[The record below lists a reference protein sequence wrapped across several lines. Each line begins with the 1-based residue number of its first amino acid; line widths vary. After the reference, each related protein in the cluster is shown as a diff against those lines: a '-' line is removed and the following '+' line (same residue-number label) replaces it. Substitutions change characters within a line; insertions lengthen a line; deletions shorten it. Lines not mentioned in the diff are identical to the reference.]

1 MRQCR
6 FIKPLLLRTAPDPV
20 SNRPRDLAELLYL
33 GKRFHD
39 LGEREMAETIR
50 FWTMSIGEFLD
61 QYFETEV
68 VKANFAG
75 SGIIGTGLGD
85 YSPGTAYV
93 LLHHYMGEVD
103 GTIGAWGF
111 TRGGVG
117 GVTQAMARALRE
129 AGGELRSGAAV
140 ERILRSNG
148 KVKGVVLEHGAEM
161 ESPDG
166 TSLLKG
172 RRVYSRVMS
181 RRWREIKTK
190 K

>member
-61 QYFETEV
+61 QYFEPEV
-68 VKANFAG
+68 VKAHFAG
-75 SGIIGTGLGD
+75 SGIIGTGLGV

-93 LLHHYMGEVD
+93 LLHHYTREVD
-103 GTIGAWGF
+103 GTIGPWGF
-111 TRGGVG
+111 TRGALG
-117 GVTQAMARALRE
+117 GLTHAQALARRQH
-129 AGGELRSGAAV
+129 GGDTPCG
-140 ERILRSNG
+140 
-148 KVKGVVLEHGAEM
+148 
-161 ESPDG
+161 P
-166 TSLLKG
+166 
-172 RRVYSRVMS
+172 
-181 RRWREIKTK
+181 
-190 K
+190 

>member
-68 VKANFAG
+68 VKAHFAG
-75 SGIIGTGLGD
+75 SGIIGTGLGV
-85 YSPGTAYV
+85 YSPGTRSEE
-93 LLHHYMGEVD
+93 H
-103 GTIGAWGF
+103 TS
-111 TRGGVG
+111 
-117 GVTQAMARALRE
+117 
-129 AGGELRSGAAV
+129 ELQSLMRISYAV
-140 ERILRSNG
+140 FC
-148 KVKGVVLEHGAEM
+148 
-161 ESPDG
+161 
-166 TSLLKG
+166 LK
-172 RRVYSRVMS
+172 
-181 RRWREIKTK
+181 K
-190 K
+190 KKHNIEQ

>member
-68 VKANFAG
+68 VKAHFAG
-75 SGIIGTGLGD
+75 SGIIGTGLGV
-85 YSPGTAYV
+85 YSLGTAYV

-111 TRGGVG
+111 TRGGMG

-129 AGGELRSGAAV
+129 AGGEIRSGAARS
-140 ERILRSNG
+140 EEHTSELQSLMRI
-148 KVKGVVLEHGAEM
+148 
-161 ESPDG
+161 
-166 TSLLKG
+166 T
-172 RRVYSRVMS
+172 
-181 RRWREIKTK
+181 
-190 K
+190 

>member
-68 VKANFAG
+68 VKAHFAG
-75 SGIIGTGLGD
+75 SGIIGTGLGV
-85 YSPGTAYV
+85 YSPGTAHV
-93 LLHHYMGEVD
+93 L
-103 GTIGAWGF
+103 
-111 TRGGVG
+111 
-117 GVTQAMARALRE
+117 
-129 AGGELRSGAAV
+129 
-140 ERILRSNG
+140 ERKRV
-148 KVKGVVLEHGAEM
+148 VKGKGGAVRV
-161 ESPDG
+161 G
-166 TSLLKG
+166 IGG
-172 RRVYSRVMS
+172 RRI
-181 RRWREIKTK
+181 IKK